1 MLPVYLHPNTGQR
14 HVSIISGKLSL
25 CVCVCVCV
33 CDVSYHWSCYTCTSL
48 SLCLS
53 LQVDTDAG
61 FPACLGAVMKYWF
74 PLQFVAVVRAMC
86 WMWLHCTSLCLWE
99 KGKKG
104 HWGLWMSLTGWL
116 QMQSHNALSCW
127 HEGCV
132 TANKVLKK
140 QKDGQAPWQYH
151 GMIGWH
157 IKTKC

>member
-14 HVSIISGKLSL
+14 HIRKVIAM
-25 CVCVCVCV
+25 CVCV

-99 KGKKG
+99 KEKKDTG
-104 HWGLWMSLTGWL
+104 VYGWVWQGDYRCNPTMHFPAGMRDVSLRKSTKKAERWTGAMAVPWHDWM
-116 QMQSHNALSCW
+116 AYK
-127 HEGCV
+127 
-132 TANKVLKK
+132 NKMLMV
-140 QKDGQAPWQYH
+140 
-151 GMIGWH
+151 
-157 IKTKC
+157 